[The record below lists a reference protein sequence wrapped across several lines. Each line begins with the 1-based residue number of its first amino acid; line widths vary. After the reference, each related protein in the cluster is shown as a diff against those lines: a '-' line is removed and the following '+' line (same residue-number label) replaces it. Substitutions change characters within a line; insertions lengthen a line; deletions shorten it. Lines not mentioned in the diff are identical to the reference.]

1 MIEILRVT
9 FNGKEFIGYR
19 TIIGK
24 RKLSQSVTFNG
35 KTDVDSAQY
44 KAKEKDGPM
53 QTVAEQMLA
62 HLASGRTLV
71 NSK

>member
-1 MIEILRVT
+1 MT